1 MISVKAID
9 TIKELAERQ
18 VDMVPGGGFFGIA
31 EGDTLT
37 WVASS
42 KNIGIKLFYEG
53 QKLDKNS
60 TTVTSQRENKTL
72 TQKIPRSAYGVR
84 LTVSVIPII
93 DEKGNAAAAFSMAFP
108 REHSIVKSFQDFA
121 PVLSQMFPE
130 GVFMVVT
137 DLEKVIRIQ
146 GSKQFNIANMK
157 IGEKI
162 SDTSILRKVINTKEP
177 ASQEFDASKY
187 GVPVRVECNPLFE
200 DDNKNEIVGT
210 FQIIIPSKLSVD
222 LREMAIDL
230 SQGIGGIS
238 SAIQEL
244 AASASEIHLNEQKLN
259 NEIKQVIGLSE
270 EINEVSSFIKDIADE
285 TKMLGLNAA
294 IEAAR
299 AGEAGRGFGVVAEEI
314 RNLSD
319 QSKSTVPKIKKLT
332 DTIKLRIDES
342 SKKSQNS
349 LSSSQEQAAA
359 TEEVTASVEEITKMA
374 DELTEIAKRL

>member
-93 DEKGNAAAAFSMAFP
+93 DAAAFSMAFP